1 MYMKHECV
9 FWILENQV
17 FKYINKTVIKF
28 LCQHFRSFH
37 ETLKNSQHK
46 LSSSQCCSGNL
57 ALWG

>member
-17 FKYINKTVIKF
+17 FKYFNKTNQIFV
-28 LCQHFRSFH
+28 S
-37 ETLKNSQHK
+37 TLKNSQHK